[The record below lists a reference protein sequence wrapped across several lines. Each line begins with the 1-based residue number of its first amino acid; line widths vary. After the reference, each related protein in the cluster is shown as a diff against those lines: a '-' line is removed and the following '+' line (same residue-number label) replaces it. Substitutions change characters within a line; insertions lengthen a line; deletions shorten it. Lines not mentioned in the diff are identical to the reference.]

1 MKKLKKIIVA
11 VLATTL
17 AMSVTAFAATADDV
31 KAKLTAAQVPAT
43 YVDQVAT
50 YLTDHPLTDA
60 QAEGIIANIDQ
71 LNTIAAGRTDA
82 AAFKDEEKTKIK
94 GLVQTTAN
102 SVGLKV
108 TTDGTKIFILDSN
121 GNSVGQPTTIAD
133 FVAQAPNFNATAF
146 KEAVQA
152 AKEYSETL
160 TGSTQA
166 QATALKKTATNNG
179 NVLVVGLGVLALAG
193 CVFVASKK
201 VTA

>member
-1 MKKLKKIIVA
+1 MKKLKKIIVT
-11 VLATTL
+11 VLAATL
-17 AMSVTAFAATADDV
+17 VMSVSAFAATADDV
-31 KAKLTAAQVPAT
+31 KAKLTAAGVT
-43 YVDQVAT
+43 GSYNDQVAT
-50 YLTDHPLTDA
+50 YLTDHPITDA
-60 QAEGIIANIDQ
+60 QADGIIANIDQ

-82 AAFKDEEKTKIK
+82 AAFTEAEKTQIK
-94 GLVQTTAN
+94 GLVQTTAS
-102 SVGLKV
+102 SVGLTV
-108 TTDGTKIFILDSN
+108 TTNGTEIFILDSK
-121 GNSVGQPTTIAD
+121 GNSVGKSTIAD
-133 FVAQAPNFNATAF
+133 FVAQAPNFNAAAF